1 MQISNTVRIDRHR
14 REVFAFLSHFENLPL
29 WNHAIRHTHEVGT
42 GRVGVGARYV
52 QARTT
57 PTPTVETFEVT
68 RHDPE
73 RAVAI
78 RGTLGPFRAES
89 TYLLEA
95 YGDTTVLTNVMELEP
110 SGVPPLAASLARG
123 RIERAVARNLQAL
136 KQILE
141 HGAVPGTA

>member
-29 WNHAIRHTHEVGT
+29 WNPAIRHTHEVGT
-42 GRVGVGARYV
+42 GRTGVGARYV

-57 PTPTVETFEVT
+57 PTPAVETFEVT
-68 RHDPE
+68 RYDPE
-73 RAVAI
+73 RVVAV

-89 TYLLEA
+89 TYLLES

-110 SGVPPLAASLARG
+110 RGVPPLTASLARG
-123 RIERAVARNLQAL
+123 RIERAVARNLRTL
-136 KQILE
+136 KQVLE
-141 HGAVPGTA
+141 RGAVPGTA